1 VSPLTATRR
10 RLLRRFLAER
20 MVTSQRQLVAM
31 LAKEGHPVTQATVSR
46 DLDVIGAVKV
56 PGRDAGPHYEIP
68 TDPAVVTEAERTL
81 SRSLSEFVES
91 ISVSLNTVVVHT
103 PPGAAH
109 LVAGS
114 IDRAEVEGVLGTV
127 AGDDTLVV
135 VADEG
140 IGGAALAEELERI
153 GAGG

>member
-10 RLLRRFLAER
+10 RLLRRFLTE
-20 MVTSQRQLVAM
+20 MTVTSQRQLVTM

-46 DLDVIGAVKV
+46 DLDVLGAVKV
-56 PGRDAGPHYEIP
+56 SEPGVRARYEIP
-68 TDPAVVTEAERTL
+68 ADPAVATEAERTL
-81 SRSLSEFVES
+81 SRALADFVES
-91 ISVSLNTVVVHT
+91 IEVSLNVVVIHT

-114 IDRAEVEGVLGTV
+114 IDRAGIDGVLGTV

-135 VADEG
+135 VADEAV
-140 IGGAALAEELERI
+140 GGAALARELERI
-153 GAGG
+153 GAG